1 MRKPALAPDREDI
14 VRIASQRR
22 LRTHFH
28 PSRRRI
34 VQPLR
39 FLLVRRL
46 TAQIAAFEGK
56 GLRIIFL
63 EKTGVYHDATNQTRQ
78 RETNNAPIVSGGA
91 PPPRFPSVHP
101 LPARRVFSFDEDRL
115 CFPQQVLLRRE
126 EVIVCQNRLAAQ
138 PLRRQVGK
146 LREILHAW
154 SRRSTVPMGSAANC
168 PCSKTISPRTKVA
181 STTPESSRPA

>member
-14 VRIASQRR
+14 VRIAPQRR

-46 TAQIAAFEGK
+46 TAQIAAFERK
-56 GLRIIFL
+56 RLRIISL
-63 EKTGVYHDATNQTRQ
+63 EKTGVHHDATNQTRQ
-78 RETNNAPIVSGGA
+78 SETNNAPIVSRGA
-91 PPPRFPSVHP
+91 APPRFPSVHP

-126 EVIVCQNRLAAQ
+126 EFIVSQNRPAA
-138 PLRRQVGK
+138 PTPSRQV
-146 LREILHAW
+146 A
-154 SRRSTVPMGSAANC
+154 
-168 PCSKTISPRTKVA
+168 
-181 STTPESSRPA
+181 